1 MLKLISNTK
10 KYFARRAYQS
20 KLPYQL
26 HALYGECKQYT
37 PTQITIAIR
46 KAGLC
51 IEHRQLAYEMYLTKD
66 EILNFHNNSRI
77 HRDTSPLSS
86 VVLNRSMF
94 K

>member
-1 MLKLISNTK
+1 MFKLIKNTQQ
-10 KYFARRAYQS
+10 YFALRAYQS

-26 HALYGECKQYT
+26 RALYGECRQYT

-66 EILNFHNNSRI
+66 EIKSFHENSWI
-77 HRDTSPLSS
+77 HRETLP
-86 VVLNRSMF
+86 RQQIP
-94 K
+94 